1 MAVHQPVTPAK
12 ELTSV
17 HLRHA
22 RVVHNRHAILEDL
35 PKHGVVAEVGVAF
48 GDFSQSILRVLEPR
62 LFYAIDLFD
71 LHQHATAFGVDL
83 QQKFQ
88 GRTHEQFI
96 RERFQA
102 QIDAGI
108 VLLAKGDSAR
118 VMEAFDDGVLDVIYI
133 DASHEYHHVKKD
145 LTVSGRKIKPSGAL
159 VLNDYT
165 MANPTNG
172 QQYGVVQ
179 ATHEFCLDEGWE
191 ITHLA
196 LHPRMFC
203 DVVLR
208 KMGV

>member
-1 MAVHQPVTPAK
+1 MPVLQPVTPAR
-12 ELTSV
+12 ELTSA

-22 RVVHNRHAILEDL
+22 RVVQNRHAILEDL

-62 LFYAIDLFD
+62 LFYGIDLFD
-71 LHQHATAFGVDL
+71 LDRHATAFGVDL

-96 RERFQA
+96 RERFRA
-102 QIDAGI
+102 EIEAGT

-118 VMEAFDDGVLDVIYI
+118 VMEAFDDAALDVIYI
-133 DASHEYHHVKKD
+133 DASHEYQHVKKD
-145 LTVSGRKIKPSGAL
+145 LAVCGRKITPTGAL

-165 MANPTNG
+165 MANPSSG

-208 KMGV
+208 KMVA

>member
-1 MAVHQPVTPAK
+1 MAVNQPVIPAK
-12 ELTSV
+12 ELTSA

-35 PKHGVVAEVGVAF
+35 PKDGDVAEVGVAF
-48 GDFSQSILRVLEPR
+48 GDFSQAILRVLQPR
-62 LFYAIDLFD
+62 LFYAVDLFD
-71 LHQHATAFGVDL
+71 LDQHDTAFGVDL
-83 QQKFQ
+83 RQKFE
-88 GRTHEQFI
+88 GKTHEQFI

-102 QIDAGI
+102 EIDAGT
-108 VLLAKGDSAR
+108 VRLMKGDSAR
-118 VMEAFDDGVLDVIYI
+118 VMEAFADGVLDMIYI
-133 DASHEYHHVKKD
+133 DASHEYRHVRRD
-145 LTVSGRKIKPSGAL
+145 LAVCGRKIKPSGAL

-165 MANPTNG
+165 MANPSSG

-179 ATHEFCLDEGWE
+179 ATHEFCLEQGWE

-208 KMGV
+208 KMAA